1 MSNVNSSTEF
11 NLKFTKYLVLK
22 VKNNVAQSNISIYFD
37 QLSVSWKKI
46 LKLAALIKGD
56 HNLNEKNEYLIHFFS
71 IES

>member
-56 HNLNEKNEYLIHFFS
+56 QFL
-71 IES
+71 